1 MFTTNNKL
9 VFTYVIPMLIAI
21 TVYND
26 YKYSIPI
33 NTGVIIINIA
43 QVVLFLA
50 NGTYTMSDTASIE
63 IQVLVIVLISL
74 YCMYTSKTLEINSV
88 VKLKQIEKQSCE
100 TERILN
106 NTMEISGKMAADIE
120 NVNSKILSLGESIN
134 ATREA
139 MAEVNTGSTDT
150 ADAVQKQLEMT
161 ENIQNKVDD
170 VKNGSQEI
178 TNSINDTKKAVDA
191 GNKNVAMLVN
201 KVNESVESGNAVT
214 KQLSLLNDD
223 MAKMNSIVDI
233 ITEITSQTSLLAL
246 NASIEA
252 ARAGEAGRGFAVV
265 ASEISKMADE
275 TQNATVKITDMIT
288 NISDVIKNVVDVTGQ
303 MVEMIKEEDA
313 ATKETAAS
321 FSIIENNT
329 GKILINA
336 ESLTNIVNGLS
347 EANKKIVDSVS
358 TVSAI
363 TEEVAAHASDTFA
376 VSEQNNATINEI
388 ISISNELKVLTDKLN
403 A

>member
-1 MFTTNNKL
+1 MIYSKELENIYASMHKQTDEERKIDCGCCGYDSCESMAYAIYNGVNKKENCIYYNKRVAEIEKLEVEELHKNNLEEQRLHNEKL
-9 VFTYVIPMLIAI
+9 KDIIEKFGHLSSGVSELAEANELTAQDATSI
-21 TVYND
+21 T
-26 YKYSIPI
+26 
-33 NTGVIIINIA
+33 
-43 QVVLFLA
+43 QVV
-50 NGTYTMSDTASIE
+50 TDISDECNAIRNRLTIFSDFIKAYNESN
-63 IQVLVIVLISL
+63 
-74 YCMYTSKTLEINSV
+74 KEIN
-88 VKLKQIEKQSCE
+88 
-100 TERILN
+100 
-106 NTMEISGKMAADIE
+106 DIA
-120 NVNSKILSLGESIN
+120 NQTNLLS
-134 ATREA
+134 
-139 MAEVNTGSTDT
+139 
-150 ADAVQKQLEMT
+150 
-161 ENIQNKVDD
+161 
-170 VKNGSQEI
+170 
-178 TNSINDTKKAVDA
+178 
-191 GNKNVAMLVN
+191 
-201 KVNESVESGNAVT
+201 
-214 KQLSLLNDD
+214 
-223 MAKMNSIVDI
+223 
-233 ITEITSQTSLLAL
+233 L